1 MSQGVLNRICK
12 CNLSP
17 SYCHY
22 LSLNCI
28 VLANCLNW
36 CLLSSLRKQTLLI
49 SFFSSLWSELFQ
61 SSHCPRLPLAFC
73 FNSSLSSCYRF
84 SQISL
89 SAASLQCLY
98 KVFLSLYLILTSC
111 SLVPNRGSSFNKYS
125 MPVMYQ
131 AVFLTLEVR

>member
-36 CLLSSLRKQTLLI
+36 CFVEFPKETDSLDSI
-49 SFFSSLWSELFQ
+49 LFQ
-61 SSHCPRLPLAFC
+61 LMA
-73 FNSSLSSCYRF
+73 
-84 SQISL
+84 
-89 SAASLQCLY
+89 
-98 KVFLSLYLILTSC
+98 
-111 SLVPNRGSSFNKYS
+111 
-125 MPVMYQ
+125 
-131 AVFLTLEVR
+131 